1 MKRKFIIALSLAVM
15 MTTSTIANAQVL
27 KDETVYGSLNSDGT
41 VASIKVVNHIYG
53 ESNEAYY
60 VDYGNYK
67 IIKNL
72 SSNITPEIKDNEVKW
87 PVSAIKDKGLYYE
100 GNIEKQLPV
109 NIGIKYFLDDKE
121 IKAENLGGKSGKL
134 KLQLKVSFNN
144 SENSSNPMAQIQ
156 VVADQDIFTN
166 IKTEGSKVVVGKK
179 ANISLV
185 ALPSKEQSFELEMDG
200 KDIELEPISIT
211 LIPATISVPQD
222 IKSDMNKLTE
232 GLGELEKGSNSLVSG
247 MDKLS
252 FGMGSLRQ
260 GMDGLHGGISS
271 IYGATS
277 EIKDESSKLLG
288 GMNDFYAG
296 LNRLQSESNTMVGAV
311 GALQGG
317 LEEVAKGSNG
327 FNEGI
332 KGISSGITG
341 VNSALSQLSGG
352 MDSLT
357 KSHESLAALAK
368 ELQGSSDPKVQALA
382 SGVLQEAAALQGLS
396 KGLAQ
401 SSNGLEEI
409 QKNTNI
415 FMQGYNEYNK
425 GVASLAENTKTMARE
440 MSKLPEG
447 IGTMKDGFGTIRYGT
462 SRIFGGYEE
471 INKGLGTMAKET
483 QGLPSA
489 IDKITD
495 GQKGVKDGISK
506 LGNEGIHTMK
516 TSLETS
522 LQDSILGD
530 KTDAVK
536 GSFVNEK
543 NSNATVQFLLRT
555 PAIEKAEVKKEK
567 TEVKEEKKGFFQR
580 ILDLFK

>member
-1 MKRKFIIALSLAVM
+1 MKRKFVIALSLAVM

-67 IIKNL
+67 NIKNL
-72 SSNITPEIKDNEVKW
+72 SNTITPEIKDNEVKW
-87 PVSAIKDKGLYYE
+87 PLSAIKDKGLYYE

-121 IKAENLGGKSGKL
+121 VKAEDLGGKSGKL

-156 VVADQDIFTN
+156 VVVDQDIFTN
-166 IKTEGSKVVVGKK
+166 IKTAGSKVVVGKK
-179 ANISLV
+179 ANISFV
-185 ALPSKEQSFELEMDG
+185 ALPSKDQSFELEMDG

-211 LIPATISVPQD
+211 LIPATVSVPQD

-277 EIKDESSKLLG
+277 EIKGESSKLLG

-311 GALQGG
+311 GSLQGG

-352 MDSLT
+352 MDTLT

-382 SGVLQEAAALQGLS
+382 SGVLQEAAALQGLN

-401 SSNGLEEI
+401 SSNGLGEI

-425 GVASLAENTKTMARE
+425 GVASIAENTKTMARE

-447 IGTMKDGFGTIRYGT
+447 IGTMKGGFGTIRYGT

-483 QGLPSA
+483 QALPSA

-516 TSLETS
+516 TTLETS

-530 KTDAVK
+530 KADAVK

-543 NSNATVQFLLRT
+543 NSNTTVQFLLRT

-580 ILDLFK
+580 LLDLFK